1 MKRWIAIG
9 LLTGLGLYLFFLFS
23 STNVDLHEARAELN
37 STKTEL
43 ESTEGER
50 NSIKTELES
59 TKVTLDSTETELKST
74 KKELGS
80 KETKLGSTK
89 VELESTRTELASTLD
104 NLNTTQ
110 AELESKREELT
121 ERETELADLQ
131 ISYEGLM
138 TGHGYTIKDPTYNE
152 MMRFL
157 RADDTD
163 KTKYIED
170 KYECVEFSTD
180 LCNGAE
186 EEGIRCAYVNI
197 RFPDGRGHAIVA
209 FNTIDKGLTYVE
221 PQFDDL
227 VSVEI
232 GKYFHKC
239 IVPKAGYYYEKP
251 DYDDTIEKVLVVW

>member
-1 MKRWIAIG
+1 MKRWIIIG
-9 LLTGLGLYLFFLFS
+9 LLIGSGLYLFFLFS

-37 STKTEL
+37 FTKAEL

-80 KETKLGSTK
+80 KETELNSTK
-89 VELESTRTELASTLD
+89 EELHSTQTELTSTLD
-104 NLNTTQ
+104 KFNTTQ
-110 AELESKREELT
+110 SELESKREELT
-121 ERETELADLQ
+121 ERETELSDLQ

-163 KTKYIED
+163 KTKYIKD

-186 EEGIRCAYVNI
+186 EEGIRCAYVNL
-197 RFPDGRGHAIVA
+197 RFPDGKGHAIVA

-221 PQFDDL
+221 PQSDDL
-227 VSVEI
+227 VRVEI
-232 GKYFHKC
+232 GKSFHKC
-239 IVPKAGYYYEKP
+239 IVTKAGYYYEKP
-251 DYDDTIEKVLVVW
+251 DYDDTIEEVLIAW